1 MTAPSAYTEDAAV
14 TCKALEALFVQV
26 SIVLTLIGPD
36 RPGLVEL
43 LAQTVNAHDG
53 NWLESRMS
61 RLAGKFAGILHVEVP
76 ENQSEALQR
85 ALTALASN
93 DLQVVVETS
102 AGDDATRKERKL
114 SLELVGT
121 DRPGIVREVSQAL
134 AERGVNVDELHTG
147 CSTAPMSNERL
158 FRATAKLHVPPSLS
172 IPDLCSHLEKIS
184 ADLMVDI
191 EFEDE
196 SAGK

>member
-1 MTAPSAYTEDAAV
+1 V
-14 TCKALEALFVQV
+14 RK

-43 LAQTVNAHDG
+43 LAQTVSAHEG

-76 ENQSEALQR
+76 ASRSEALER

-93 DLQVVVETS
+93 DLRVVVENS
-102 AGDDATRKERKL
+102 PGEEDSRPDRLL

-121 DRPGIVREVSQAL
+121 DRPGIVREISQAL
-134 AERGVNVDELHTG
+134 AERGVSFDELRTG
-147 CSTAPMSNERL
+147 CSNAPMSNERL
-158 FRATAKLHVPPSLS
+158 FRAAADLRVPKSLS
-172 IPDLCSHLEKIS
+172 IADLRVHLERIS

-191 EFEDE
+191 GFEGE
-196 SAGK
+196 SAE